1 MSSHCGCR
9 LIFFAFLWMNIVWFI
24 CTVLLFIFFPFVF
37 KNAFIAFNLLGITR
51 FSSWVPNLFYF
62 TIISSAISC
71 CITLQIR
78 DTAIFINQRLIVST
92 IFLHMS
98 IKCLTASMIFTKSI
112 FWLCIWSFFIVLN
125 LEQLS
130 LVLCKNSTSAFQS
143 VALVERI
150 FFFLSNHRP
159 FAPMAIIVSDAV

>member
-1 MSSHCGCR
+1 MHLQLLTYLELRG
-9 LIFFAFLWMNIVWFI
+9 LPVGFQIF
-24 CTVLLFIFFPFVF
+24 
-37 KNAFIAFNLLGITR
+37 
-51 FSSWVPNLFYF
+51 FYF

-98 IKCLTASMIFTKSI
+98 NKCLTASMIFTKSI
-112 FWLCIWSFFIVLN
+112 FWLCIWSFFYSS
-125 LEQLS
+125 ES
-130 LVLCKNSTSAFQS
+130 RSTLVSPMQNSTSAFQS

-159 FAPMAIIVSDAV
+159 LIRANGSAVKLM